1 MRGTNDTTKNRRRQ
15 GMGTS
20 APNDRH
26 PEDRNRRPEKDS
38 GGTPKITLDHIRDRL
53 ATGGAI
59 RGSEPS
65 EGSGPAQRPVIV
77 AAREKAI
84 RFEVWL
90 VGLGIL
96 LVASLVFSIMGSGA
110 ADDSAA
116 VRKAIEV
123 WQAQRQSAIPTMLR
137 ADSVDLANGVV
148 VQAKLDSCLRI
159 LKELKDAGL

>member
-1 MRGTNDTTKNRRRQ
+1 M
-15 GMGTS
+15 
-20 APNDRH
+20 
-26 PEDRNRRPEKDS
+26 
-38 GGTPKITLDHIRDRL
+38 
-53 ATGGAI
+53 
-59 RGSEPS
+59 
-65 EGSGPAQRPVIV
+65 IV